1 MAESTSTTLTRDELN
16 ALSGRLAD
24 HADGIV
30 NVAAHGMERDIRL
43 AALALRQVEAAPSA
57 ASLPALLQ
65 HINRIDTT
73 IGRIA
78 ATCPDAGTSKQLRQL
93 IGKEA

>member
-16 ALSGRLAD
+16 ALSGRLSD

-30 NVAAHGMERDIRL
+30 NVAAHEMEQDIRL
-43 AALALRQVEAAPSA
+43 AASALRQIESVPST
-57 ASLPALLQ
+57 ASLPALLH
-65 HINRIDTT
+65 HIDRIDST
-73 IGRIA
+73 IDRIA
-78 ATCPDAGTSKQLRQL
+78 TACPDAVTSKQLRRL